1 MFPLKIVQQDQD
13 SNSTETPEN
22 LEIDNDKGMKYD
34 VKPKVSLV
42 PDRRISRAM

>member
-13 SNSTETPEN
+13 TKSTETN
-22 LEIDNDKGMKYD
+22 LEIDDDKGMKYD